1 MDSYVDYYYIIDALG
16 VDYNQSVWLP
26 QTGLWS
32 KQWFCQWRPREST
45 VNN

>member
-1 MDSYVDYYYIIDALG
+1 MDSYVDCYYIIDALG

-32 KQWFCQWRPREST
+32 KQWRPRG
-45 VNN
+45 V